1 MQRLLLTRAFAT
13 TLFIIDDGVKMY
25 GYYRVAAAVNKTTVA
40 NPQKNA
46 EEILSL
52 IQEAQEKEV
61 SVVVFPELTLTGYT
75 ASDLFLNQTLLAA
88 QNESLEYI
96 LNNIK
101 DIDTVVILGIAL
113 LEADRLYNCA
123 AVMQKGE
130 ILGIIPK
137 SYLPNK
143 KEFYE
148 KRQFVSGR
156 DIVRTTTELL
166 GKEVPFG
173 VDLLFTDKKEMTFGV
188 EICEDLWAVT
198 PPSNHMASN
207 GANLLFN
214 LSASNELIGKHE
226 YREELV
232 RTQSARCMAAY
243 VYASAGVGE
252 STTDTVYGGH
262 ALIAEYGAT
271 LAENE
276 RFSLENSL
284 ITSDVD
290 LERLRW
296 LRINESSYSDGRR
309 KKTRLIPLKT
319 LPQISELHREIT
331 PTPFVPSRYADKEH
345 RCDEIVHIQ
354 AHGLIKRMRHAHIQK
369 ALIGIS
375 GGLDSTLALLSTHRA
390 FEIMDW
396 ESRNIVAVTMP
407 GFGTT
412 SRTKTNAVKLCEAL
426 GVTLKEVDV
435 TEISRKEFE
444 AIEHDPEEL
453 SVTYENVQAR
463 ARTSILMNMA
473 NKEGGLVVGTGDLS
487 EIALGWSTYNGDHMS
502 MYALNSGIPK
512 TLIKYVIEYYKSNE
526 AIAEII
532 DDILDTPIS
541 PELLP
546 HSDDKIV
553 QETESIVG
561 PYELHDF
568 FLYHFIKY
576 GAKPSKIRFLA
587 TKAFDIKYD
596 EETITKWLKVFL
608 KRFFT
613 QQFKRS
619 CMPDGPK
626 VGTISLSP
634 RADWKMPSDADV
646 NSWLSE
652 L

>member
-1 MQRLLLTRAFAT
+1 
-13 TLFIIDDGVKMY
+13 MY
-25 GYYRVAAAVNKTTVA
+25 GYYRVAAAVHKTTVA

-46 EEILSL
+46 EEVLSL
-52 IQEAQEKEV
+52 IEEAAAKEV

-75 ASDLFLNQTLLAA
+75 ASDLFLNQTLLTS
-88 QNESLEYI
+88 QDESLQHI

-101 DIDTVVILGIAL
+101 ELDTIVILGIAV

-123 AVMQKGE
+123 AVMQKGKV
-130 ILGIIPK
+130 LGVIPK
-137 SYLPNK
+137 SYLPNN

-156 DIVRTTTELL
+156 DIVRTSLELL
-166 GKEVPFG
+166 DEEVPFG
-173 VDLLFTDKKEMTFGV
+173 VDLLFRDKEDMTFGV

-252 STTDTVYGGH
+252 SSTDTVYGGH
-262 ALIAEYGAT
+262 SIIAEYGST
-271 LAENE
+271 LIQNE

-284 ITSDVD
+284 ITADVD

-296 LRINESSYSDGRR
+296 LRLNESSYSDGRR
-309 KKTRLIPLKT
+309 KKTRRITVAPL
-319 LPQISELHREIT
+319 PEPAAIQREID
-331 PTPFVPSRYADKEH
+331 PHPFVPSQYADKVA

-354 AHGLIKRMRHAHIQK
+354 AHGLIKRMSHTHIQK
-369 ALIGIS
+369 AVIGIS
-375 GGLDSTLALLSTHRA
+375 GGLDSTLALLSTCRA
-390 FEIMDW
+390 FEIMGWDV
-396 ESRNIVAVTMP
+396 SKIIAVTMP

-412 SRTKTNAVKLCEAL
+412 SRTKSNAVSLCEAL
-426 GVTLKEVDV
+426 GVTLKTVD
-435 TEISRKEFE
+435 ISDISLKEFD
-444 AIEHDPEEL
+444 AIGHDREEH

-463 ARTSILMNMA
+463 ARTSILMNLA
-473 NKEGGLVVGTGDLS
+473 NKKGGLVIGTGDLS

-502 MYALNSGIPK
+502 MYALNAGIPK
-512 TLIKYVIEYYKSNE
+512 TLIKYVIEYFKSNE
-526 AIAEII
+526 KIAAII
-532 DDILDTPIS
+532 DDILATPIS

-546 HSDDKIV
+546 HSDDEIT
-553 QETESIVG
+553 QETEEIVG

-576 GAKPSKIRFLA
+576 GAKPEKILHLA
-587 TKAFDIKYD
+587 SIAFDTKYD
-596 EETITKWLKVFL
+596 EDTIKHWLKLFL

-634 RADWKMPSDADV
+634 RADLKMPSDADMQI
-646 NSWLSE
+646 WLDE
-652 L
+652 LERQK

>member
-1 MQRLLLTRAFAT
+1 MF
-13 TLFIIDDGVKMY
+13 

-40 NPQKNA
+40 NPKKNA
-46 EEILSL
+46 EEILTL
-52 IQEAQEKEV
+52 IHNACDKEV
-61 SVVVFPELTLTGYT
+61 SVIVFPELTLTGYT
-75 ASDLFLNQTLLAA
+75 ASDLFLNQTLLAS
-88 QNESLEYI
+88 QNESLYDI

-101 DIDTVVILGIAL
+101 EINTIVIVGIAV

-123 AVMQKGE
+123 AVLQSGK
-130 ILGIIPK
+130 ILGVVPK
-137 SYLPNK
+137 SYLPNN

-156 DIVRTTTELL
+156 DIVRTTVEFLDE
-166 GKEVPFG
+166 EVPFG
-173 VDLLFTDKKEMTFGV
+173 VDLLFTDKADLTFGV

-198 PPSNHMASN
+198 PPSNHMTSN

-262 ALIAEYGAT
+262 AIISEYGSTVAQ
-271 LAENE
+271 NE
-276 RFSLENSL
+276 RFTLENSL
-284 ITSDVD
+284 ITADID

-309 KKTRLIPLKT
+309 KKTRTIQVSA
-319 LPQISELHREIT
+319 LPKISYIQREIS
-331 PTPFVPSRYADKEH
+331 PHPFVPSQYADKQQ
-345 RCDEIVHIQ
+345 RCNEIVHIQ
-354 AHGLIKRMRHAHIQK
+354 AHGLIKRMTHAHIKK
-369 ALIGIS
+369 AVIGIS
-375 GGLDSTLALLSTHRA
+375 GGLDSTLALLSTHKA
-390 FEIMDW
+390 FEIMGWD
-396 ESRNIVAVTMP
+396 SRNIIAVTMP

-412 SRTKTNAVKLCEAL
+412 SRTKSNAVKLCEAL
-426 GVTLKEVDV
+426 GVTLKTVDI
-435 TEISRKEFE
+435 TDISLKEFE
-444 AIEHDPEEL
+444 AIEHDKNEH

-473 NKEGGLVVGTGDLS
+473 NKEGGLVIGTGDLS

-512 TLIKYVIEYYKSNE
+512 TLIKYVIEYFKSN
-526 AIAEII
+526 ASISDII

-546 HSDDKIV
+546 HKEDEIV
-553 QETESIVG
+553 QETEEIVG

-576 GAKPSKIRFLA
+576 GAKPSKILHLA
-587 TKAFDIKYD
+587 SIAFDTKYD
-596 EETITKWLKVFL
+596 EDTIKQWLRLFL
-608 KRFFT
+608 RRFFT

-646 NSWLSE
+646 EVWLKA
-652 L
+652 LDNNN

>member
-1 MQRLLLTRAFAT
+1 
-13 TLFIIDDGVKMY
+13 MY
-25 GYYRVAAAVNKTTVA
+25 GYYRVAAAVNKTVVA
-40 NPQKNA
+40 NPRKNA
-46 EEILSL
+46 EEIVKL
-52 IQEAQEKEV
+52 IKEAHSKEV
-61 SVVVFPELTLTGYT
+61 SVVVFPELSLTGYT
-75 ASDLFLNQTLLAA
+75 ASDLLLNQTLIAS
-88 QNESLEYI
+88 QDESLEYI
-96 LNNIK
+96 LKNIENTNT
-101 DIDTVVILGIAL
+101 IAIVGIAVL
-113 LEADRLYNCA
+113 DADRLYNCA
-123 AVMQKGE
+123 VIIQSGK
-130 ILGIIPK
+130 ILGIVPK

-156 DIVRTTTELL
+156 DIVRSTVELFDE
-166 GKEVPFG
+166 EVPFG
-173 VDLLFTDKKEMTFGV
+173 VDLLFTDKKDMTFGI

-243 VYASAGVGE
+243 VYSSAGVGE
-252 STTDTVYGGH
+252 SSTDTVFGGH
-262 ALIAEYGAT
+262 AIISEYGST
-271 LAENE
+271 LAQNE
-276 RFSLENSL
+276 RFSLESNL
-284 ITSDVD
+284 ITADVD

-296 LRINESSYSDGRR
+296 LRLNESSYSDGRR
-309 KKTRLIPLKT
+309 KKTRTIKIEN
-319 LPQISELHREIT
+319 LPNISNLERDIN
-331 PTPFVPSRYADKEH
+331 PMPFVPSRYADKKH
-345 RCDEIVHIQ
+345 RCDEIVQIQ
-354 AHGLIKRMRHAHIQK
+354 AHGLIKRMSHAHIKK
-369 ALIGIS
+369 AVIGIS

-390 FEIMDW
+390 FEIMNWDVN
-396 ESRNIVAVTMP
+396 NIIAVTMP

-412 SRTKTNAVKLCEAL
+412 SRTKSNAVKLCEAL
-426 GVTLKEVDV
+426 GVTLKTVDI
-435 TEISRKEFE
+435 TDISLKEFE
-444 AIEHDPEEL
+444 AIEHDKDEH

-473 NKEGGLVVGTGDLS
+473 NKEGGLVIGTGDLS

-512 TLIKYVIEYYKSNE
+512 TLIKYVIEYYKSNDS
-526 AIAEII
+526 IADII

-546 HSDDKIV
+546 HKDDEIL
-553 QETESIVG
+553 QETEEIVG

-576 GAKPSKIRFLA
+576 GAKPSKILYLA
-587 TKAFDIKYD
+587 TIAFDTKYD
-596 EETITKWLKVFL
+596 EDTIRQWLKLFL

-634 RADWKMPSDADV
+634 RADWKMPSDADFEV
-646 NSWLSE
+646 WLEE
-652 L
+652 LE

>member
-1 MQRLLLTRAFAT
+1 MF
-13 TLFIIDDGVKMY
+13 
-25 GYYRVAAAVNKTTVA
+25 GYYRVAAAVNKTVVG
-40 NPQKNA
+40 NPSKNA
-46 EEILSL
+46 QEIIELVK
-52 IQEAQEKEV
+52 EAHLKEV
-61 SVVVFPELTLTGYT
+61 SVIVFPELTLTGYT
-75 ASDLFLNQTLLAA
+75 ASDLLLNQTLIER
-88 QNESLEYI
+88 QNIALKEI

-101 DIDTVVILGIAL
+101 DLNTIAIIGIAVF
-113 LEADRLYNCA
+113 EADRLYNCA
-123 AVMQKGE
+123 VVIQNGSM
-130 ILGIIPK
+130 LGIVPK

-148 KRQFVSGR
+148 KRHFVSGR
-156 DIVRTTTELL
+156 DITRSSLELL
-166 GKEVPFG
+166 EEDVPFG
-173 VDLLFTDKKEMTFGV
+173 VDLLFSDKADMTFGV
-188 EICEDLWAVT
+188 EICEDLWAIT

-232 RTQSARCMAAY
+232 RTQSGRCMAAY

-252 STTDTVYGGH
+252 STTDTVFGGH
-262 ALIAEYGAT
+262 AIISEYGST
-271 LAENE
+271 LMQNE
-276 RFSLENSL
+276 RFSLESHL
-284 ITSDVD
+284 ITADVD

-296 LRINESSYSDGRR
+296 LRVNESSYGDSRR
-309 KKTRLIPLKT
+309 KKSRVIKVDK
-319 LPQISELHREIT
+319 LPIISKIERFIN
-331 PTPFVPSRYADKEH
+331 PMPFVPSNYSDKKY
-345 RCDEIVHIQ
+345 RCDEIIHIQ
-354 AHGLIKRMRHAHIQK
+354 AHGLIKRMSHTHIKK

-390 FEIMDW
+390 FEIMNWD
-396 ESRNIVAVTMP
+396 SKDIIAITMP

-412 SRTKTNAVKLCEAL
+412 SRTKSNATELCEAL
-426 GVTLKEVDV
+426 NVTLKTID
-435 TEISRKEFE
+435 ISDISLKEFE
-444 AIEHDPEEL
+444 AIEHDKDEHT
-453 SVTYENVQAR
+453 VTYENVQAR

-473 NKEGGLVVGTGDLS
+473 NKLGGLVIGTGDLS

-512 TLIKYVIEYYKSNE
+512 TLIRYVIEYYRDNKN
-526 AIAEII
+526 ITKIL

-546 HSDDKIV
+546 HKSNKIV
-553 QETESIVG
+553 QKTQDIIG

-576 GAKPSKIRFLA
+576 GAKPDKILHLA
-587 TKAFDIKYD
+587 TIAFDTKYD
-596 EETITKWLKVFL
+596 EDTIKKWLKLFL
-608 KRFFT
+608 RRFFT

-634 RADWKMPSDADV
+634 RADWKMASDVDFEE
-646 NSWLSE
+646 WLK
-652 L
+652 

>member
-1 MQRLLLTRAFAT
+1 
-13 TLFIIDDGVKMY
+13 MY
-25 GYYRVAAAVNKTTVA
+25 GYYRVASAVNKTIVG
-40 NPQKNA
+40 NPAKNA
-46 EEILSL
+46 EEIIKL
-52 IQEAQEKEV
+52 IQDAYDKEV

-75 ASDLFLNQTLLAA
+75 ASDLFLNQTLIAS
-88 QNESLEYI
+88 QNQQLSHILERTEAI
-96 LNNIK
+96 N
-101 DIDTVVILGIAL
+101 TVAIIGLAL

-123 AVMQKGE
+123 AVLQSGE

-143 KEFYE
+143 KEFYD
-148 KRQFVSGR
+148 KRQFVTGR
-156 DIVRTTTELL
+156 DITRTTTELL
-166 GKEVPFG
+166 GEEIPFG
-173 VDLLFTDKKEMTFGV
+173 VDLLFSDAKEMTFGV

-214 LSASNELIGKHE
+214 LSASNELIGKAE

-232 RTQSARCMAAY
+232 RTQSGRCMAAY

-262 ALIAEYGAT
+262 AIISEYGST
-271 LAENE
+271 LAQNE
-276 RFSLENSL
+276 RFSLQSTL
-284 ITSDVD
+284 ITADVD

-296 LRINESSYSDGRR
+296 LRLNETSYSDGRR
-309 KKTRLIPLKT
+309 KKTRTIKVGN
-319 LPQISELHREIT
+319 LPQITTLERDINPL
-331 PTPFVPSRYADKEH
+331 PFVPSRFAEKKH

-354 AHGLIKRMRHAHIQK
+354 AHGLIKRMSHAHIQK
-369 ALIGIS
+369 AVIGIS

-390 FEIMDW
+390 FEIMGWDYA
-396 ESRNIVAVTMP
+396 NIIAVTMP

-412 SRTKTNAVKLCEAL
+412 SRTKSNAVKLCEAL
-426 GVTLKEVDV
+426 GVTLRTIDI
-435 TEISRKEFE
+435 TDISHKEFE
-444 AIEHDPEEL
+444 AIEHHKDEH

-473 NKEGGLVVGTGDLS
+473 NKEGGLVIGTGDLS
-487 EIALGWSTYNGDHMS
+487 EVALGWSTYNGDHMS
-502 MYALNSGIPK
+502 MYALNSSIPK
-512 TLIKYVIEYYKSNE
+512 TLIQYVIEYFKYDES
-526 AIAEII
+526 IAEVI
-532 DDILDTPIS
+532 DDILNTPIS

-546 HSDDKIV
+546 HKEDEIV

-561 PYELHDF
+561 PYALHDF

-576 GAKPSKIRFLA
+576 GARPRKIRFLA
-587 TKAFDIKYD
+587 GLAFEGKYD
-596 EETITKWLKVFL
+596 EKTITKWLKLFL
-608 KRFFT
+608 RRFFT

-634 RADWKMPSDADV
+634 RADWKMASDADV
-646 NSWLSE
+646 EIWLEE
-652 L
+652 LEK

>member
-1 MQRLLLTRAFAT
+1 
-13 TLFIIDDGVKMY
+13 MY
-25 GYYRVAAAVNKTTVA
+25 GYYRVAAAVNKTVVG
-40 NPQKNA
+40 NPSKNA
-46 EEILSL
+46 EDVLTL
-52 IQEAQEKEV
+52 IKEAHDKEV
-61 SVVVFPELTLTGYT
+61 SVVVFPELTLTSYT
-75 ASDLFLNQTLLAA
+75 ASDLLLNQTLLAS
-88 QNESLEYI
+88 QNKALKHI
-96 LNNIK
+96 LKNIEN
-101 DIDTVVILGIAL
+101 INTIAILGIAV

-123 AVMQKGE
+123 VVIQNAN
-130 ILGIIPK
+130 ILGIVPK

-148 KRQFVSGR
+148 KRQFSSGR

-166 GKEVPFG
+166 GEEILFG
-173 VDLLFTDKKEMTFGV
+173 VDLLFTDKADMTFGI

-243 VYASAGVGE
+243 VYSSAGVGE
-252 STTDTVYGGH
+252 STTDTVFGGH
-262 ALIAEYGAT
+262 SIISEYGST
-271 LAENE
+271 LVQNE
-276 RFSLENSL
+276 RFSLESSL
-284 ITSDVD
+284 ITADVD

-296 LRINESSYSDGRR
+296 LRLNEGSYGDGRR
-309 KKTRLIPLKT
+309 KKTRTIKVDT
-319 LPQISELHREIT
+319 LPTISELQRDIN
-331 PTPFVPSRYADKEH
+331 PMPFVPSRYSDKKH

-354 AHGLIKRMRHAHIQK
+354 AHGLIKRMSHAHIKK
-369 ALIGIS
+369 AVIGIS
-375 GGLDSTLALLSTHRA
+375 GGLDSTLALLSTYRA
-390 FEIMDW
+390 FEIMHWDVK
-396 ESRNIVAVTMP
+396 NIIAVTMP

-412 SRTKTNAVKLCEAL
+412 SRTKSNAVQLCSAL
-426 GVTLKEVDV
+426 GVTLKTVDI
-435 TEISRKEFE
+435 TKLSLQEFE
-444 AIEHDPEEL
+444 AIEHNKEEH

-473 NKEGGLVVGTGDLS
+473 NKESGLVIGTGDLS

-512 TLIKYVIEYYKSNE
+512 TLIKYVIEYFKSNE

-546 HSDDKIV
+546 HSNDEIT
-553 QETESIVG
+553 QETEEIVG

-576 GAKPSKIRFLA
+576 GATPRKILYLA
-587 TKAFDIKYD
+587 SIAFDTKYD
-596 EETITKWLKVFL
+596 EDIIRKWLKLFL

-634 RADWKMPSDADV
+634 RADWKMPSDAGFEI
-646 NSWLSE
+646 WLKE
-652 L
+652 LK

>member
-1 MQRLLLTRAFAT
+1 
-13 TLFIIDDGVKMY
+13 MY
-25 GYYRVAAAVNKTTVA
+25 GYYRVASAVNKTIVG
-40 NPQKNA
+40 NPAKNA
-46 EEILSL
+46 EEIIKL
-52 IQEAQEKEV
+52 IQDAHAKEV

-75 ASDLFLNQTLLAA
+75 ASDLLLNQTLIAS
-88 QNESLEYI
+88 QNEELSHI
-96 LNNIK
+96 LQSTEAINTIA
-101 DIDTVVILGIAL
+101 IIGLAL

-123 AVMQKGE
+123 AVLQNGK

-156 DIVRTTTELL
+156 DITRTTTQLL
-166 GKEVPFG
+166 GAEIPFG
-173 VDLLFTDKKEMTFGV
+173 VDLLFSDAKEMTFGV

-198 PPSNHMASN
+198 PPSNHMTSN

-214 LSASNELIGKHE
+214 LSASNELIGKAE

-232 RTQSARCMAAY
+232 RTQSGRCIAAY
-243 VYASAGVGE
+243 VYSSAGVGE
-252 STTDTVYGGH
+252 STTDTVFGGH
-262 ALIAEYGAT
+262 AIIAEYGST
-271 LAENE
+271 LVQNE
-276 RFSLENSL
+276 RFCLQSTL
-284 ITSDVD
+284 ITADVD

-296 LRINESSYSDGRR
+296 LRLNESSYSDGRR
-309 KKTRLIPLKT
+309 KKTRTIMVET
-319 LPQISELHREIT
+319 LPKIT
-331 PTPFVPSRYADKEH
+331 ALDRAINPMPFVPSRFDEKKH
-345 RCDEIVHIQ
+345 RCDEIVQIQ
-354 AHGLIKRMRHAHIQK
+354 AHGLIKRMSHAHIKK
-369 ALIGIS
+369 AVIGIS

-390 FEIMDW
+390 YEIMGWDV
-396 ESRNIVAVTMP
+396 SDIIAVTMP

-412 SRTKTNAVKLCEAL
+412 SRTKSNAVKLCEAL
-426 GVTLKEVDV
+426 GVTLRTIDI
-435 TEISRKEFE
+435 TEISHKEFE
-444 AIEHDPEEL
+444 AIEHHKDEH

-473 NKEGGLVVGTGDLS
+473 NKEGGLVIGTGDLS

-512 TLIKYVIEYYKSNE
+512 TLIQYVIEYFKSN
-526 AIAEII
+526 ASIADII

-546 HSDDKIV
+546 HKEDEIV

-568 FLYHFIKY
+568 FLFHFIKY
-576 GAKPSKIRFLA
+576 GAKPAKIRFLA
-587 TKAFDIKYD
+587 GLAFDGKYD
-596 EETITKWLKVFL
+596 EETLTKWLKLFL

-634 RADWKMPSDADV
+634 RADWKMASDADV
-646 NSWLSE
+646 EIWLTE
-652 L
+652 LER

>member
-1 MQRLLLTRAFAT
+1 MFG
-13 TLFIIDDGVKMY
+13 F
-25 GYYRVAAAVNKTTVA
+25 YRVASAVNKTTVA
-40 NPQKNA
+40 NPRKNA
-46 EEILSL
+46 EEIVAL
-52 IQEAQEKEV
+52 IKEAHAKEV

-75 ASDLFLNQTLLAA
+75 ASDLFLNQTLLAS
-88 QNESLEYI
+88 QNESILDI

-101 DIDTVVILGIAL
+101 KMDTVVILGIAL

-123 AVMQKGE
+123 AVLQKGE
-130 ILGIIPK
+130 ILGIVPK
-137 SYLPNK
+137 SYLPNN

-156 DIVRTTTELL
+156 DIVRTTTELF
-166 GKEVPFG
+166 GEEIPFG
-173 VDLLFTDKKEMTFGV
+173 VDLLFADSKDMTFGV

-198 PPSNHMASN
+198 PPSNHMVSN

-243 VYASAGVGE
+243 VYSSASVGE

-262 ALIAEYGAT
+262 AIIAEYGST
-271 LAENE
+271 LVQNE
-276 RFSLENSL
+276 RFSLESSL
-284 ITSDVD
+284 ITADVD
-290 LERLRW
+290 LEWLRW

-309 KKTRLIPLKT
+309 KKTRTVKLKE
-319 LPQISELHREIT
+319 LPVMSDLQREIT
-331 PTPFVPSRYADKEH
+331 PAPFVPSEYADKKQ

-354 AHGLIKRMRHAHIQK
+354 AHGLIKRMTHARIEK

-375 GGLDSTLALLSTHRA
+375 GGLDSTLALLSTHKA
-390 FEIMDW
+390 FEMMGWD
-396 ESRNIVAVTMP
+396 SRNIIAVTMP

-412 SRTKTNAVKLCEAL
+412 SRTKSNAVKLCETL
-426 GVTLKEVDV
+426 DVTLKEVNI
-435 TEISRKEFE
+435 TEISLKEFE
-444 AIEHDPEEL
+444 AIEHDPKEL
-453 SVTYENVQAR
+453 SVAYENVQAR

-473 NKEGGLVVGTGDLS
+473 NQEGGLVIGTGDLS

-512 TLIKYVIEYYKSNE
+512 TLIKYLIGYYRSYE

-546 HSDDKIV
+546 HKEDEIV
-553 QETESIVG
+553 QETEEIVG

-576 GAKPSKIRFLA
+576 GARPDKIRFLA
-587 TKAFDIKYD
+587 MKAFDNKYD
-596 EETITKWLKVFL
+596 EETVTQWLKVFL
-608 KRFFT
+608 RRFFT

-646 NSWLSE
+646 ESWLQLLE
-652 L
+652 

>member
-1 MQRLLLTRAFAT
+1 
-13 TLFIIDDGVKMY
+13 MY

-40 NPQKNA
+40 NPRKNA
-46 EEILSL
+46 EEILAL
-52 IQEAQEKEV
+52 IKEAYSKEV
-61 SVVVFPELTLTGYT
+61 SVIVFPELTLTGYT
-75 ASDLFLNQTLLAA
+75 ASDLLLNQTLITS
-88 QNESLEYI
+88 QNEYFHYI

-101 DIDTVVILGIAL
+101 EVNTIAIVGIAVL
-113 LEADRLYNCA
+113 DADRLYNCA
-123 AVMQKGE
+123 VVIQNGK
-130 ILGIIPK
+130 ILGIVPK

-156 DIVRTTTELL
+156 DIVRSTTELL
-166 GKEVPFG
+166 GEEVPFG
-173 VDLLFTDKKEMTFGV
+173 VDLLFTDKKDMTFGI

-214 LSASNELIGKHE
+214 LSASNELIGKSE

-232 RTQSARCMAAY
+232 RTQSGRCMAAY
-243 VYASAGVGE
+243 VYSSAGVGE
-252 STTDTVYGGH
+252 STTDTVFGGH
-262 ALIAEYGAT
+262 AIISEYGST
-271 LAENE
+271 LAQNE
-276 RFSLENSL
+276 RFSLKSNL
-284 ITSDVD
+284 ITADVD

-296 LRINESSYSDGRR
+296 LRLNESSYGDGRR
-309 KKTRLIPLKT
+309 KKTRTIKVGN
-319 LPQISELHREIT
+319 LPSISKLERDIN
-331 PTPFVPSRYADKEH
+331 PMPFVPSRYADKKH
-345 RCDEIVHIQ
+345 RCDEIVQIQ
-354 AHGLIKRMRHAHIQK
+354 AHGLIKRMSHAHIQK
-369 ALIGIS
+369 AIIGIS

-390 FEIMDW
+390 FEIMHW
-396 ESRNIVAVTMP
+396 NVKNIIAVTMP

-412 SRTKTNAVKLCEAL
+412 TRTKSNAVKLCEAL
-426 GVTLKEVDV
+426 GVTLKTVDI
-435 TEISRKEFE
+435 TDLSLKEFE
-444 AIEHDPEEL
+444 AIEHDKEEH

-473 NKEGGLVVGTGDLS
+473 NKEGGLVIGTGDLS

-512 TLIKYVIEYYKSNE
+512 TLIKYVIEYFKINRDLSD
-526 AIAEII
+526 II
-532 DDILDTPIS
+532 NDIIDTPIS

-546 HSDDKIV
+546 HKDDEIV

-576 GAKPSKIRFLA
+576 GAKPSKIRFIA
-587 TKAFDIKYD
+587 GIAFNTKYD
-596 EETITKWLKVFL
+596 EETITKWLKLFL
-608 KRFFT
+608 RRFFT

-634 RADWKMPSDADV
+634 RADWKKSC
-646 NSWLSE
+646 SS
-652 L
+652 

>member
-1 MQRLLLTRAFAT
+1 MF
-13 TLFIIDDGVKMY
+13 
-25 GYYRVAAAVNKTTVA
+25 GYYRVASAVNKTIVG
-40 NPQKNA
+40 NPTKNA
-46 EEILSL
+46 KEVLTL
-52 IQEAQEKEV
+52 IKEAHSKEV
-61 SVVVFPELTLTGYT
+61 SVVVFPELTLTRYT
-75 ASDLFLNQTLLAA
+75 ASDLLLNQTLIIS
-88 QNESLEYI
+88 QNDSLEFI
-96 LNNIK
+96 LNSIK
-101 DIDTVVILGIAL
+101 DIKTIAIIGIAVVDG
-113 LEADRLYNCA
+113 DRLYNCA
-123 AVMQKGE
+123 VVVQRGN

-148 KRQFVSGR
+148 KRQFVTGR
-156 DIVRTTTELL
+156 DIVKSTIELL
-166 GKEVPFG
+166 DKEVPFG
-173 VDLLFTDKKEMTFGV
+173 VDLLFTDKADMTFGV

-232 RTQSARCMAAY
+232 RTQSGRCMAAY
-243 VYASAGVGE
+243 VYSSAGVGE
-252 STTDTVYGGH
+252 STTDTVFGGH
-262 ALIAEYGAT
+262 SIISEYGST
-271 LAENE
+271 LAQNK
-276 RFSLENSL
+276 RFSLESNL
-284 ITSDVD
+284 ITADVD

-296 LRINESSYSDGRR
+296 LRLNESSYSDGRR
-309 KKTRLIPLKT
+309 KKTRVVKVGE
-319 LPQISELHREIT
+319 LPSIGKLQRDIN
-331 PTPFVPSRYADKEH
+331 PMPFVPSRYVEKKH
-345 RCDEIVHIQ
+345 RCDEIVNIQ
-354 AHGLIKRMRHAHIQK
+354 AHGLIKRMSHAGIKK

-390 FEIMDW
+390 YEMMGWDIK
-396 ESRNIVAVTMP
+396 NIIAITMP

-412 SRTKTNAVKLCEAL
+412 SRTKSNAIKLCEAL
-426 GVTLKEVDV
+426 DVTLKTVDI
-435 TEISRKEFE
+435 TDISLKEFE
-444 AIEHDPEEL
+444 AIDHDKDEH

-473 NKEGGLVVGTGDLS
+473 NKVGGLVIGTGDLS

-512 TLIKYVIEYYKSNE
+512 TLIQYVIEYYKSNKD
-526 AIAEII
+526 IADII

-546 HSDDKIV
+546 HEGDEIV

-576 GAKPSKIRFLA
+576 GAKPSKILHLA
-587 TKAFDIKYD
+587 TIAFDTKYD
-596 EETITKWLKVFL
+596 EETINKWLKLFL
-608 KRFFT
+608 RRFFT

-634 RADWKMPSDADV
+634 RADWKMASDVDFEV
-646 NSWLSE
+646 WLEE
-652 L
+652 LGK

>member
-1 MQRLLLTRAFAT
+1 MF
-13 TLFIIDDGVKMY
+13 
-25 GYYRVAAAVNKTTVA
+25 GYYRVASAVNKTVVG
-40 NPQKNA
+40 NPAKNA
-46 EEILSL
+46 EEILTLMKQAHS
-52 IQEAQEKEV
+52 KEV
-61 SVVVFPELTLTGYT
+61 SVIVFPELTLTGYT
-75 ASDLFLNQTLLAA
+75 ASDLLMNQTLIAS
-88 QNESLEYI
+88 QNESLKYI
-96 LNNIK
+96 LKNIK
-101 DIDTVVILGIAL
+101 EIDTIAIIGL
-113 LEADRLYNCA
+113 AVFEADRLYNCA
-123 AVMQKGE
+123 AVIQKGKV
-130 ILGIIPK
+130 LGVVPK

-156 DIVRTTTELL
+156 DITRSTLDLL
-166 GKEVPFG
+166 GEEVPFG
-173 VDLLFTDKKEMTFGV
+173 VDLLFTDKADMTFGV

-243 VYASAGVGE
+243 VYSSAGVGE
-252 STTDTVYGGH
+252 STTDTVFGGH
-262 ALIAEYGAT
+262 AIISEYGST
-271 LAENE
+271 LAQNE
-276 RFSLENSL
+276 RFLLDSNM
-284 ITSDVD
+284 ITADID

-296 LRINESSYSDGRR
+296 LRLNESSYCEGRR
-309 KKTRLIPLKT
+309 KKTRTIKVDT
-319 LPQISELHREIT
+319 LPNISKIERPIN
-331 PTPFVPSRYADKEH
+331 PMPFVPSRYADKKH

-354 AHGLIKRMRHAHIQK
+354 AHGLIKRMSHTHIKK
-369 ALIGIS
+369 AVIGIS

-390 FEIMDW
+390 FEVMGWDVKEI
-396 ESRNIVAVTMP
+396 IAVTMP

-412 SRTKTNAVKLCEAL
+412 TRTKSNAVTLCEVL
-426 GVTLKEVDV
+426 GVTLKTVDI
-435 TEISRKEFE
+435 TDISLKEFE
-444 AIEHDPEEL
+444 AIEHDKEEL

-473 NKEGGLVVGTGDLS
+473 NKEGGLVIGTGDLS

-512 TLIKYVIEYYKSNE
+512 TLIQYVIEYYKSNE
-526 AIAEII
+526 KIAHII
-532 DDILDTPIS
+532 DDILATPIS

-546 HSDDKIV
+546 HEGDEIV

-576 GAKPSKIRFLA
+576 GAKPSKIIHLA
-587 TKAFDIKYD
+587 SIAFDTKYD
-596 EETITKWLKVFL
+596 EETINKWLKLFL
-608 KRFFT
+608 RRFFT

-634 RADWKMPSDADV
+634 RADWKMASDIDFEM
-646 NSWLSE
+646 WLE
-652 L
+652 GLE

>member
-1 MQRLLLTRAFAT
+1 MF
-13 TLFIIDDGVKMY
+13 

-40 NPQKNA
+40 NPKKNA
-46 EEILSL
+46 EEILTL
-52 IQEAQEKEV
+52 IHNACDKEV
-61 SVVVFPELTLTGYT
+61 SVIVFPELTLTGYT
-75 ASDLFLNQTLLAA
+75 ASDLFLNQTLLAS
-88 QNESLEYI
+88 QNESLYDI

-101 DIDTVVILGIAL
+101 EINTIVIVGIAV

-123 AVMQKGE
+123 AVLQSGK
-130 ILGIIPK
+130 ILGVVPK
-137 SYLPNK
+137 SYLPNN

-156 DIVRTTTELL
+156 DIVRTTVELL
-166 GKEVPFG
+166 DEEVPFG
-173 VDLLFTDKKEMTFGV
+173 VDLLFTDKADLTFGV

-262 ALIAEYGAT
+262 AIISEYGSTVAQ
-271 LAENE
+271 NE
-276 RFSLENSL
+276 RFTLENSL
-284 ITSDVD
+284 ITADID

-309 KKTRLIPLKT
+309 KKTRTIQVSA
-319 LPQISELHREIT
+319 LPKISYIQREIN
-331 PTPFVPSRYADKEH
+331 PHPFVPSQYADKQQ
-345 RCDEIVHIQ
+345 RCNEIVHIQ
-354 AHGLIKRMRHAHIQK
+354 AHGLIKRMTHAHIKK
-369 ALIGIS
+369 AVIGIS
-375 GGLDSTLALLSTHRA
+375 GGLDSTLALLSTHKA
-390 FEIMDW
+390 FEIMGWD
-396 ESRNIVAVTMP
+396 SRNIIAVTMP

-412 SRTKTNAVKLCEAL
+412 SRTKSNAVKLCEAL
-426 GVTLKEVDV
+426 GVTLKTVDI
-435 TEISRKEFE
+435 TDISLKEFE
-444 AIEHDPEEL
+444 AIEHDKNEH

-473 NKEGGLVVGTGDLS
+473 NKEGGLVIGTGDLS

-512 TLIKYVIEYYKSNE
+512 TLIKYVIEYFKSN
-526 AIAEII
+526 ASISDII
-532 DDILDTPIS
+532 DDVLDTPIS

-546 HSDDKIV
+546 HKEDEIV
-553 QETESIVG
+553 QETEEIVG

-576 GAKPSKIRFLA
+576 GAKPSKILYLA
-587 TKAFDIKYD
+587 SIAFDTKYD
-596 EETITKWLKVFL
+596 EDTIKQWLRLFL
-608 KRFFT
+608 RRFFT

-646 NSWLSE
+646 EVWLKA
-652 L
+652 LDNNN

>member
-1 MQRLLLTRAFAT
+1 
-13 TLFIIDDGVKMY
+13 MY
-25 GYYRVAAAVNKTTVA
+25 GYYRVAAAVNKTVVG
-40 NPQKNA
+40 NPSKNA
-46 EEILSL
+46 KDVLTL
-52 IQEAQEKEV
+52 IKEAHDKEV
-61 SVVVFPELTLTGYT
+61 SVVVFPELTLTSYT
-75 ASDLFLNQTLLAA
+75 ASDLLLNQTLLAS
-88 QNESLEYI
+88 QNKALKHI
-96 LNNIK
+96 LKNIEN
-101 DIDTVVILGIAL
+101 INTIAILGIAV

-123 AVMQKGE
+123 VVIQNAN
-130 ILGIIPK
+130 ILGIVPK

-148 KRQFVSGR
+148 KRQFSSGR

-166 GKEVPFG
+166 GEEILFG
-173 VDLLFTDKKEMTFGV
+173 VDLLFTDKADMTFGI

-243 VYASAGVGE
+243 VYSSAGVGE
-252 STTDTVYGGH
+252 STTDTVFGGH
-262 ALIAEYGAT
+262 SIISEYGST
-271 LAENE
+271 LVQNE
-276 RFSLENSL
+276 RFSLESSL
-284 ITSDVD
+284 ITADID

-296 LRINESSYSDGRR
+296 LRLNEGSYGDGRR
-309 KKTRLIPLKT
+309 KKTRTIKVDT
-319 LPQISELHREIT
+319 LPTISELQRDIN
-331 PTPFVPSRYADKEH
+331 PMPFVPSRYSDKKH

-354 AHGLIKRMRHAHIQK
+354 AHGLIKRMSHAHIKK
-369 ALIGIS
+369 AVIGIS
-375 GGLDSTLALLSTHRA
+375 GGLDSTLALLSTYRA
-390 FEIMDW
+390 FEIMHWDVK
-396 ESRNIVAVTMP
+396 NIIAVTMP

-412 SRTKTNAVKLCEAL
+412 SRTKSNAVQLCSAL
-426 GVTLKEVDV
+426 GVTLKTVDI
-435 TEISRKEFE
+435 TKLSLQEFE
-444 AIEHDPEEL
+444 AIEHNKEEH

-473 NKEGGLVVGTGDLS
+473 NKESGLVIGTGDLS

-512 TLIKYVIEYYKSNE
+512 TLIKYVIEYFKSNE

-546 HSDDKIV
+546 HSNDEIT
-553 QETESIVG
+553 QETEEIVG

-576 GAKPSKIRFLA
+576 GATPRKILYLA
-587 TKAFDIKYD
+587 SIAFDTKYD
-596 EETITKWLKVFL
+596 EDIIRKWLKLFL

-634 RADWKMPSDADV
+634 RADWKMPSDAGFEI
-646 NSWLSE
+646 WLKE
-652 L
+652 LK

>member
-1 MQRLLLTRAFAT
+1 MFG
-13 TLFIIDDGVKMY
+13 F
-25 GYYRVAAAVNKTTVA
+25 YRVASAVNRTTVA
-40 NPQKNA
+40 NPRKNA
-46 EEILSL
+46 DEILTL
-52 IQEAQEKEV
+52 IKEAADKEV

-75 ASDLFLNQTLLAA
+75 ASDLFLNQTLLAS
-88 QNESLEYI
+88 QNESLKYI
-96 LNNIK
+96 LSNIK
-101 DIDTVVILGIAL
+101 ELDIVVILGIAL
-113 LEADRLYNCA
+113 LEADRLFNCA
-123 AVMQKGE
+123 AVLQGGK
-130 ILGIIPK
+130 ILGIVPK
-137 SYLPNK
+137 SYLPNN

-156 DIVRTTTELL
+156 DIVRTTSELFS
-166 GKEVPFG
+166 EEIPFG
-173 VDLLFTDKKEMTFGV
+173 VDLLFSDGKDMTFGV

-232 RTQSARCMAAY
+232 RTQSARCMAVY
-243 VYASAGVGE
+243 VYSSAGVGE

-262 ALIAEYGAT
+262 AIISEYGST
-271 LAENE
+271 LAQNE
-276 RFSLENSL
+276 RFSMTNSL
-284 ITSDVD
+284 ITADVD

-309 KKTRLIPLKT
+309 KKTRLVRLNPLPT
-319 LPQISELHREIT
+319 LTDLQRGIN
-331 PTPFVPSRYADKEH
+331 PTPFVPSVYADKRH

-354 AHGLIKRMRHAHIQK
+354 AHGLIKRMTHAHIRK

-390 FEIMDW
+390 FKMMGWD
-396 ESRNIVAVTMP
+396 SRDIIAVTMP

-412 SRTKTNAVKLCEAL
+412 SRTKSNAVKLCEAL
-426 GVTLKEVDV
+426 GVTLKEVDI
-435 TEISRKEFE
+435 TDISLQEFE
-444 AIEHDPEEL
+444 AIEHDPKEL

-473 NKEGGLVVGTGDLS
+473 NQEGGLVIGTGDLS

-512 TLIKYVIEYYKSNE
+512 TLIKYVIEYYKSNDV
-526 AIAEII
+526 IFDII

-546 HSDDKIV
+546 HSEDEIV
-553 QETESIVG
+553 QETEEIVG

-568 FLYHFIKY
+568 FLYHFIRY
-576 GAKPSKIRFLA
+576 GAKPDKIRFLA
-587 TKAFDIKYD
+587 MKAFDMKYD
-596 EETITKWLKVFL
+596 EETITQWLKVFL
-608 KRFFT
+608 RRFFT

-646 NSWLSE
+646 DIWLSK